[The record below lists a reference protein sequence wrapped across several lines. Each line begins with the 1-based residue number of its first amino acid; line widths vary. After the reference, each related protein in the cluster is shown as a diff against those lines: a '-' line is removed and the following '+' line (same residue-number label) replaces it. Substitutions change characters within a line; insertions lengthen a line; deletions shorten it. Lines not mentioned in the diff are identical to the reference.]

1 MKGSAATLLVGIVL
15 AAFGAIVLIRGIS
28 VPEKHSVE
36 VAGVELSAT
45 ESNPIPAWV
54 GAGALVA
61 GLVVSAAGL
70 RGRKA

>member
-1 MKGSAATLLVGIVL
+1 MVLIAGLVL
-15 AAFGAIVLIRGIS
+15 AAFGAVALVHGIS

-54 GAGALVA
+54 GAGALIAGVLVA
-61 GLVVSAAGL
+61 ASGVAS
-70 RGRKA
+70 RRS